1 MKDLELSIKKPDVKP
16 EIKPDVKPDVKPEI
30 KQEGIP
36 DKPALS
42 AA

>member
-1 MKDLELSIKKPDVKP
+1 MIKLQKMKDLELSIK
-16 EIKPDVKPDVKPEI
+16 KPDVKPDVKPEI